1 MSVGAHILLIVSISK
16 DALIK
21 WGIIIEGP
29 LPSNCSYS
37 MSWRVSPSCTRSPS
51 SFDYAVKLQV
61 WKPGD
66 TVGWLSLLSMQRLSR
81 LWRV

>member
-29 LPSNCSYS
+29 LPSNCSLLYVLES
-37 MSWRVSPSCTRSPS
+37 VALLHEK
-51 SFDYAVKLQV
+51 SFFL
-61 WKPGD
+61 
-66 TVGWLSLLSMQRLSR
+66 RLCSEAASVET
-81 LWRV
+81 W